1 MLRSSVAVR
10 VCYPLARFTKETM
23 FSAAQK
29 HFPPRQRRSQGFTLI
44 ELLVV
49 IAIVSVLMSIAV
61 LLKASFVETRSQAMS
76 TSSVRRVTLSQ
87 GALVYDRNT
96 SCGTAAGWKSLNAPQ
111 LPDGVVLSGIS
122 GWSICFTSRGTL
134 AQSPDSTL
142 NITDA
147 RGRSKTLTLYLTGSV
162 VSE

>member
-1 MLRSSVAVR
+1 
-10 VCYPLARFTKETM
+10 M

-61 LLKASFVETRSQAMS
+61 LSVKGLENSAGSAASILKASFVETRSQAMS